1 MQRYVP
7 NLSDAEVAA
16 YAAPFSTAAHRA
28 GLRRFPFLVM
38 TDPDVEGVD
47 ISKTAARWFGSNWR
61 GDSFMAVGLKDVMIT
76 PALMERMHQISA
88 IKRPAL
94 MLPEVGHFVQEYE
107 ADVAH
112 AALAARAD

>member
-1 MQRYVP
+1 
-7 NLSDAEVAA
+7 
-16 YAAPFSTAAHRA
+16 
-28 GLRRFPFLVM
+28 M